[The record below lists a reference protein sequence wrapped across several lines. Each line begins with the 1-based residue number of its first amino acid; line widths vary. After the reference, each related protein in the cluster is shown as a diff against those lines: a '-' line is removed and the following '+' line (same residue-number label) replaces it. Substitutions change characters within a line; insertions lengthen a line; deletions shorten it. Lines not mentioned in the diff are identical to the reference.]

1 MFLGET
7 RGRPVYLG
15 KHVDLTQMAMGEAE
29 EWRQGE

>member
-7 RGRPVYLG
+7 RGTPVYSG
-15 KHVDLTQMAMGEAE
+15 KSVDLTQMAMGEVE